1 MSKLRKIEGYKE
13 LFLSIQLQLCIFL
26 GWNMLLKQNG
36 MHLEQM
42 EFFHC
47 RYTGGFPPLPTSHSS
62 SSFHRQTCVGSGLQL
77 SLQAI
82 QICRNLDL
90 GIDISIL

>member
-1 MSKLRKIEGYKE
+1 MNV
-13 LFLSIQLQLCIFL
+13 LFLSSQLQLCIFL

-47 RYTGGFPPLPTSHSS
+47 GCTGGFPLLPLSHM
-62 SSFHRQTCVGSGLQL
+62 FQLFNLQTCVGSGLQ
-77 SLQAI
+77 AI
-82 QICRNLDL
+82 FFKPSDVEIW
-90 GIDISIL
+90 IWE

>member
-1 MSKLRKIEGYKE
+1 MEGYNV
-13 LFLSIQLQLCIFL
+13 LFLSSQLQLCIFL

-47 RYTGGFPPLPTSHSS
+47 RCTGGFPPASHLTLQL
-62 SSFHRQTCVGSGLQL
+62 FNPQTCVGSGLQL

-90 GIDISIL
+90 GIDR